1 LNNFILENS
10 QTVYQPGMNKKKHII
25 MTSVNGEVFSFS
37 SIKDAKLHFK
47 VRQSTI
53 SSNINK
59 DEPVLI
65 KGNYWFIKSE

>member
-1 LNNFILENS
+1 
-10 QTVYQPGMNKKKHII
+10 

-59 DEPVLI
+59 DEPVFI

>member
-1 LNNFILENS
+1 
-10 QTVYQPGMNKKKHII
+10 

-37 SIKDAKLHFK
+37 SIKDAQLHFK
-47 VRQSTI
+47 VRQRTI